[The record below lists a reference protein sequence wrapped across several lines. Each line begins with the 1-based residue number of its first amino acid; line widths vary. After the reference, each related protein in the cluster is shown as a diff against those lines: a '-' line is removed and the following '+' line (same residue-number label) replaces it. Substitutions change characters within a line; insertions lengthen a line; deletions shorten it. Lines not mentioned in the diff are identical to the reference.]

1 MIIPEVV
8 PAILT
13 AEEEDYEKK
22 LRQVEN
28 LAARVQIDIMD
39 GVFVDNVTIGAATVE
54 KFGTVV
60 SRDIHLMVNDP
71 IAHVG
76 EFSRIGV
83 DRLIFHA
90 EVCENIEVVIEE
102 IKSLGNRVGVA
113 LNLET
118 PVSVIDRIVA
128 SVDLVQLMAIEP
140 GFSGQRFNPQVLPK
154 ILSLREKYPNLS
166 IAVDG
171 GVSLDNAQLLVGSG
185 ATELVVTSH
194 LFEAPDIKE
203 YISQMEEVMSTAERR
218 LETGS

>member
-1 MIIPEVV
+1 MLTPEFI
-8 PAILT
+8 PAILA
-13 AEEEDYEKK
+13 AEEADYEKK

-28 LAARVQIDIMD
+28 LVVRVQIDIMD
-39 GVFVDNVTIGAATVE
+39 GVFVDNVTVGAATVG

-90 EVCENIEVVIEE
+90 EVCEDMEMVIEE

-118 PVSVIDRIVA
+118 PVALIDRIVA

-140 GFSGQRFNPQVLPK
+140 GFSGQRFDSHVLPK
-154 ILSLREKYPNLS
+154 ILSLREKYPNLCLS
-166 IAVDG
+166 VDG
-171 GVSLDNAQLLVGSG
+171 GVSLENARSLVEAG
-185 ATELVVTSH
+185 ATELVAASH

-203 YISQMEEVMSTAERR
+203 YIGKMEEVMRMAERG
-218 LETGS
+218 LETEL

>member
-1 MIIPEVV
+1 MLTPEVI
-8 PAILT
+8 PAISS
-13 AEEEDYEKK
+13 AEEEDYETK

-28 LAARVQIDIMD
+28 LVVRVQIDIMD

-71 IAHVG
+71 IAHIG

-83 DRLIFHA
+83 DRIIFHA
-90 EVCENIEVVIEE
+90 EVCENMEMIIEE

-118 PVSVIDRIVA
+118 PVSVIDRIVG
-128 SVDLVQLMAIEP
+128 SVDLVQLMAVEP
-140 GFSGQRFNPQVLPK
+140 GFSGQRFNPHVLPK
-154 ILSLREKYPNLS
+154 ILSLREKYPSLVLC
-166 IAVDG
+166 VDG

-203 YISQMEEVMSTAERR
+203 YIGKMEEMMSAA
-218 LETGS
+218 